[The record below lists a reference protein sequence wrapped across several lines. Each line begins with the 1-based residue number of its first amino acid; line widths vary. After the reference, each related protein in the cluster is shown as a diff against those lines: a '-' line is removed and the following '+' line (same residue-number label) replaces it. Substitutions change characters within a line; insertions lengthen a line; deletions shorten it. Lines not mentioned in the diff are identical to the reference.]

1 MGEAIASPEALTAD
15 RFPLFS
21 RFPELEESLPR
32 VTFSTGPSPVAH
44 LRELGKRIGRDDIW
58 IKNDGLYGTLYGG
71 NKPRKLEFIL
81 ADAVAKGAKTVPE
94 GQPRQG
100 PAREL
105 EYPNVLVRTSSRLHS
120 SDGQALAIGR
130 EPRAFPIPKGFC
142 QRGGVS
148 LAIDPDQLAR
158 NFL

>member
-1 MGEAIASPEALTAD
+1 MGEATASPEASTAD

-21 RFPELEESLPR
+21 RFPGLAQSLPR

-81 ADAVAKGAKTVPE
+81 ADAVAKGAKTV
-94 GQPRQG
+94 
-100 PAREL
+100 L
-105 EYPNVLVRTSSRLHS
+105 T
-120 SDGQALAIGR
+120 IG
-130 EPRAFPIPKGFC
+130 
-142 QRGGVS
+142 GGG
-148 LAIDPDQLAR
+148 R
-158 NFL
+158 